1 MKILIADQMH
11 PSLFAMLESQG
22 WTYDYQPDFRRNDV
36 ISCLAKYDGLVI
48 RSKTRIDEELL
59 TQAKHL
65 KFIARAGAG
74 LDLIDDKATARL
86 GIRLFHAGTGNR
98 DAVAEHTVG
107 MLLMLFN
114 NINKADREVRQ
125 AIWDRE
131 GNRGVELMGKTV
143 GLIGYGNNGSA
154 TAQRLSGFGCRV
166 LAFDKYRDNYGD
178 QYATEETLAE
188 IQRQADVLSLHIPLT
203 QLTRDMVNAQFIAAF
218 HKPFY
223 LINISRGEIVNAKA
237 LVQAMKSGQ
246 VPGACLDVLEN
257 EKLSQLTNPQQEA
270 FDYLRK
276 SPRTVLTPHVAG
288 WTHESYVRVN
298 EVLVQ
303 QVAEWIN
310 G

>member
-1 MKILIADQMH
+1 
-11 PSLFAMLESQG
+11 
-22 WTYDYQPDFRRNDV
+22 
-36 ISCLAKYDGLVI
+36 
-48 RSKTRIDEELL
+48 
-59 TQAKHL
+59 
-65 KFIARAGAG
+65 
-74 LDLIDDKATARL
+74 
-86 GIRLFHAGTGNR
+86 
-98 DAVAEHTVG
+98 
-107 MLLMLFN
+107 
-114 NINKADREVRQ
+114 
-125 AIWDRE
+125 
-131 GNRGVELMGKTV
+131 
-143 GLIGYGNNGSA
+143 
-154 TAQRLSGFGCRV
+154 V